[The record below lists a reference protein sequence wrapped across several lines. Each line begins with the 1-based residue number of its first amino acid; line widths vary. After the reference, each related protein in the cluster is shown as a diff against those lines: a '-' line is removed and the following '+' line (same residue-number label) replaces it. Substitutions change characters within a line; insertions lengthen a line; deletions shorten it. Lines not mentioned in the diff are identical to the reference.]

1 MDHCLPERRGA
12 TCDALD
18 STHTIHY
25 GDTQDIC
32 LCKNKITLL
41 MLIFY
46 KKRFH
51 LIFNNEIS
59 FGVS

>member
-46 KKRFH
+46 KNDLVLFSVMK
-51 LIFNNEIS
+51 
-59 FGVS
+59 